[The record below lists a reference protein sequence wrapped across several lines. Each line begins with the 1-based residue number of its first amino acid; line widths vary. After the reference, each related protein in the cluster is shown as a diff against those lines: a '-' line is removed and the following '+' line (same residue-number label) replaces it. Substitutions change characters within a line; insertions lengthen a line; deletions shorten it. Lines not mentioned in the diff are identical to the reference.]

1 MFRFKALFECF
12 RFFRSENLKFRKWAC
27 FQKFRKA
34 CLSRALFRFSD
45 VCGLRAVSD
54 LWRQFS
60 DWTQTWSSEKLKI
73 WRNFFRF
80 AIRNI
85 SIFLTEKHT
94 GTWHRHVS
102 GLSPCMYSRQKRFV
116 VDLCLYAKR
125 SIVYYCSQT
134 HLPDFPSMN
143 CFAYS
148 SSEHQFWSL
157 NSILIFSAV
166 KQTTWEDDLLRIV
179 TDSQCQENSNQVNLR
194 ESKGSLELV

>member
-1 MFRFKALFECF
+1 MFASSQSFISTGRGSSTKGVKLQKEWISVLFCCSGIGKNRSMVKASFECF

-60 DWTQTWSSEKLKI
+60 DWTQTWSSEKLNI

-85 SIFLTEKHT
+85 SIFLLKNIQGHDIAKFL
-94 GTWHRHVS
+94 G
-102 GLSPCMYSRQKRFV
+102 
-116 VDLCLYAKR
+116 CLPVCICAK
-125 SIVYYCSQT
+125 
-134 HLPDFPSMN
+134 N
-143 CFAYS
+143 
-148 SSEHQFWSL
+148 
-157 NSILIFSAV
+157 
-166 KQTTWEDDLLRIV
+166 DLL
-179 TDSQCQENSNQVNLR
+179 
-194 ESKGSLELV
+194 